1 VTKQELDIWRAVT
14 NFTKGQEGANLKAR
28 ELYEQLKT
36 NNMEN
41 KDAVV
46 IEEKI
51 FSFGEILVGIEF
63 NPSNDEKV
71 FQVKQKFAEIANLL
85 KDEYNNSAKSPVKS
99 LVFDHAI
106 GEILNAQM
114 SVVKLITMK

>member
-1 VTKQELDIWRAVT
+1 MTKQELDIWKAVT

-41 KDAVV
+41 KDTV
-46 IEEKI
+46 IIQEKI

-63 NPSNDEKV
+63 DSATDDKV
-71 FQVKQKFAEIANLL
+71 FEVKQKFAEIANLL
-85 KDEYNNSAKSPVKS
+85 KDEYNNATKSPVKS
-99 LVFDHAI
+99 LVFDHAV

>member
-1 VTKQELDIWRAVT
+1 MTKQELDIWKAVT

-41 KDAVV
+41 KDTVV
-46 IEEKI
+46 IQEKI

-63 NPSNDEKV
+63 DSATDDKV
-71 FQVKQKFAEIANLL
+71 FEVKQKFAEIANLL

-99 LVFDHAI
+99 LVFDHAV

>member
-1 VTKQELDIWRAVT
+1 VTKQELDIWKAVT

-36 NNMEN
+36 DNMEN
-41 KDAVV
+41 KDTV
-46 IEEKI
+46 IIQEKI

-63 NPSNDEKV
+63 DSATDDKV
-71 FQVKQKFAEIANLL
+71 FEVKQKFAEIANLL
-85 KDEYNNSAKSPVKS
+85 KDEYNNNTKSPVKS
-99 LVFDHAI
+99 LVFDHAV

>member
-1 VTKQELDIWRAVT
+1 VTKQELDIWKAVT

-41 KDAVV
+41 KDTVV
-46 IEEKI
+46 IQEKI

-63 NPSNDEKV
+63 DSATDDKV
-71 FQVKQKFAEIANLL
+71 FEVKQKFAEIANLL

-99 LVFDHAI
+99 LVFDHAV

>member
-1 VTKQELDIWRAVT
+1 MTKQELDIWKAVT

-28 ELYEQLKT
+28 ELYEKLKQEQ
-36 NNMEN
+36 MEE
-41 KDAVV
+41 KTVV
-46 IEEKI
+46 VEEKI

-63 NPSNDEKV
+63 NPSNDDKV
-71 FQVKQKFAEIANLL
+71 AEVKQKFAEIANLL
-85 KDEYNNSAKSPVKS
+85 KDEYNNHTKSPVKS
-99 LVFDHAI
+99 LVFDHAV